1 MFFRITLLTLL
12 LSFAITGFIKAQS
25 MPDTT
30 SITFDTLIHH
40 LFINQPGYH
49 SLSAKAKLSWDDG
62 KSQQDFSAT
71 IRMKKD
77 SIVWMSITGPMN
89 VEAAR
94 VLITPDTFQLLN
106 KINTEYIGQ
115 GFSYLNNWLLF
126 PVSFPMF
133 QQILAGEKPDIRE
146 KASTAVYQD
155 SSFIIYA
162 ENNNLLEKTW
172 VNSGNYTIS
181 KIMLKDKLLTQQMS
195 ITFDSYNLLEGKP
208 FSYHRVIE
216 VNRDGAVLVL
226 TIDFTK
232 VKLNENLNYPFE
244 VSEKYK
250 H

>member
-1 MFFRITLLTLL
+1 MLLRITFLTMLLYFPGTSLIQAQTL
-12 LSFAITGFIKAQS
+12 
-25 MPDTT
+25 PDTAN
-30 SITFDTLIHH
+30 ITFDTLTRH
-40 LFINQPGYH
+40 LFLNQTGYH
-49 SLSAKAKLSWDDG
+49 TLSAKAKLSWDDG

-71 IRMKKD
+71 LRLKKD

-94 VLITPDTFQLLN
+94 VLVTPDTFQLLN
-106 KINTEYIGQ
+106 KINTEYVGH

-133 QQILAGEKPDIRE
+133 QQILAGEKPDIHE

-162 ENNNLLEKTW
+162 ENNNLLEKIW

-181 KIMLKDKLLTQQMS
+181 KILLKDKLLTQQMS

-216 VNRDGAVLVL
+216 VNRDGAVLIL

-232 VKLNENLNYPFE
+232 IKLNENLNYPFE